1 MPTFAPGLTYP
12 DLDLKAPLG
21 LRVIIPESNLQNAI
35 AEVGQ
40 NNIDSVKWGLKIWVC
55 PSANPSC
62 KDPIEAGEV
71 NLIYNGDQFLL
82 QITIGPYYMIKPS
95 TLLYDYPEGPG
106 KISDLILDVY
116 FLGKARIL
124 SCTSA
129 YLDSTGKPV
138 NGNNEYLTYYV
149 QLLHGLNIGQIVD
162 ADLSTAL
169 KIPLIMVLP
178 RSSLR
183 SQKED

>member
-1 MPTFAPGLTYP
+1 MPGFAPGLTYP

-21 LRVIIPESNLQNAI
+21 LRVIIPELNLQNAI

-40 NNIDSVKWGLKIWVC
+40 NNIASVKWGLKIWVC
-55 PSANPSC
+55 PPTNPSC

-71 NLIYNGDQFLL
+71 DLIYDGNQFLL
-82 QITIGPYYMIKPS
+82 QIIIGSYYMTKS
-95 TLLYDYPEGPG
+95 ATLQYNYPEGMG

-116 FLGKARIL
+116 FLGQARML

-129 YLDSTGKPV
+129 YLDSSGKPV
-138 NGNNEYLTYYV
+138 NGNNEYLTYNV
-149 QLLHGLNIGQIVD
+149 LLLHGVNIGQIVD
-162 ADLSTAL
+162 ADLPTAL

-178 RSSLR
+178 RSLLR
-183 SQKED
+183 TQTD